1 MYIAFKIRIKTGE
14 KSKCEIGRRY
24 KENENERKR
33 EGEKKKYW
41 WCVREGKREI
51 EKV

>member
-14 KSKCEIGRRY
+14 KSKCEIGRRD
-24 KENENERKR
+24 KENENGRKR
-33 EGEKKKYW
+33 EREKYW